1 MPVQPSWFRGGSRAI
16 YGLPWLFLWLPFLSL
31 CGASLPANEADRQK
45 PCGNEKCGGEREIQ
59 RERKNDLVEPPRSSC
74 ALCTSQA
81 FPVLRVKV
89 RSTAR

>member
-1 MPVQPSWFRGGSRAI
+1 M
-16 YGLPWLFLWLPFLSL
+16 
-31 CGASLPANEADRQK
+31 K
-45 PCGNEKCGGEREIQ
+45 PTGRNHVGMRNAGEREREIQ
-59 RERKNDLVEPPRSSC
+59 RERKNDLVEPPPSSC